1 MRWRCREREWQAAR
15 LPEGLREEIM
25 ERIVVEERGSG
36 VLVKRRKGEGF

>member
-25 ERIVVEERGSG
+25 AGIVVEERGSG
-36 VLVKRRKGEGF
+36 VLVKLRKGEGF